1 MEDKHLRNMGL
12 LLSVVLILIVVVF
25 MIITTMMALKSR
37 PKYKEHID
45 THMAFVSDVVQKEPL
60 I

>member
-25 MIITTMMALKSR
+25 MVITTMMALKSR
-37 PKYKEHID
+37 PKYKDHID
-45 THMAFVSDVVQKEPL
+45 THMACVLS
-60 I
+60 II